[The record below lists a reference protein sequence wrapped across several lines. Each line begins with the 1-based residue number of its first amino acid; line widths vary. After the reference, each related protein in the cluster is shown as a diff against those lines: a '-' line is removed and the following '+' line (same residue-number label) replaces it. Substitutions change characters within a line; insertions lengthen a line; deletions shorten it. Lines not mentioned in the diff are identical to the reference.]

1 MGRFP
6 CTCLI
11 RCTWRQRIT
20 PWSIVVG
27 LLFGGPVMQPA
38 VAAPPALPAVDL
50 IFQVRVISEAELAA
64 EDAAGRTPDR
74 TQQGL
79 DISSA
84 GQVPVS
90 TRTQEIRVLNGQ
102 QAEVSWS
109 QALPFQWLQG
119 AQRRGLSG
127 TATHGG
133 IVNALIWLRAGQS
146 LSVQP
151 RWPGGSDPVR
161 VDLRLQTQNVGE
173 RRGAEVPT
181 SGEQAWASTLS
192 VPLGEWTTFA
202 ATGTAR
208 ALPNRSTWST
218 QSADAQ
224 APQWMQLRV
233 TRH

>member
-1 MGRFP
+1 MDRFP

-11 RCTWRQRIT
+11 RCTWRRRVT
-20 PWSIVVG
+20 PWRIVVG
-27 LLFGGPVMQPA
+27 VLFGGPVIQSA
-38 VAAPPALPAVDL
+38 VAAPPVLPAVDL

-64 EDAAGRTPDR
+64 EDPAGRSPDR
-74 TQQGL
+74 SQQGL

-84 GQVPVS
+84 VQVPVS

-102 QAEVSWS
+102 QAQVSWS
-109 QALPFQWLQG
+109 QALPFQWLQA
-119 AQRRGLSG
+119 AQRRGPSG

-133 IVNALIWLRAGQS
+133 IVNALTWLRAGQS

-151 RWPGGSDPVR
+151 RWPGGRDPVR
-161 VDLRLQTQNVGE
+161 VDLRLETQDVGD
-173 RRGAEVPT
+173 RRDAAVPT

-202 ATGTAR
+202 ATGTTR
-208 ALPNRSTWST
+208 SPRNPSTWST

-224 APQWMQLRV
+224 AQQWMQLRV
-233 TRH
+233 RRP